1 MIQPF
6 IERNLL
12 SGAKN
17 CKADHFVQS
26 ADSYQKLQVHLATV
40 CVDPAGAA
48 EFSLQRTM
56 TGASSSRR
64 ITLSYS
70 VSVL

>member
-6 IERNLL
+6 FERNLL

-48 EFSLQRTM
+48 EFSL
-56 TGASSSRR
+56 
-64 ITLSYS
+64 
-70 VSVL
+70 